1 MDLFKLRAQF
11 ADCRVNDVYMAFT
24 PGFIISEG
32 EGFLKN
38 AVCKI
43 GRCVNSTIVK
53 KNFQGEVQM
62 FSEKVFQ
69 KIWIVPLVLCF
80 VCAVAAGKDEA
91 KAAPQA
97 LKNNTFEI
105 GPEVYYVRYNEP
117 GMMENTGIMYGVIG
131 SYIYRSSVGQTFE
144 PSNAWMLRADGRLA
158 FGHMNYDGQTL
169 GGTPLSGDSIDDY
182 LWEVRGLFGYD
193 FKNDTARVTP
203 YTGLGYRYLN
213 DDLAD
218 SLDGG
223 YERESNYL
231 YFPIGLEFL
240 FPSKTNWSIGATVEF
255 DALLWGEQKTHLG
268 DYGYGTVDN
277 QQNSGS
283 GFRAS
288 IRFQEKGGVAI
299 EPFVRYWNIGDS
311 ATKVI
316 DDVPFQEPKNKT
328 TEVGLRVI
336 WTF

>member
-1 MDLFKLRAQF
+1 
-11 ADCRVNDVYMAFT
+11 
-24 PGFIISEG
+24 
-32 EGFLKN
+32 
-38 AVCKI
+38 
-43 GRCVNSTIVK
+43 
-53 KNFQGEVQM
+53 M

-69 KIWIVPLVLCF
+69 KIWLVPLVLCF

-97 LKNNTFEI
+97 KNNTFEI
-105 GPEVYYVRYNEP
+105 GPELYYVRYHESD
-117 GMMENTGIMYGVIG
+117 MMENTGIMYGVIG
-131 SYIYRSSVGQTFE
+131 SYIYRSSVGQAFD
-144 PSNAWMLRADGRLA
+144 PSNAWMLRADGRMA
-158 FGHMNYDGQTL
+158 FGHMNYDGEL
-169 GGTPLSGDSIDDY
+169 WDGTPASGDSIDDY

-193 FKNDTARVTP
+193 FKNDTARTTP

-213 DDLAD
+213 DDSSNNA
-218 SLDGG
+218 GG

-231 YFPIGLEFL
+231 YFPIGFEFL
-240 FPSKTNWSIGATVEF
+240 FPSETNWSFGATVEF
-255 DALLWGEQKTHLG
+255 DVLLWGKQRSDLG
-268 DYGYGTVDN
+268 DSGYGTVDN

-283 GFRAS
+283 GFRVS
-288 IRFQEKGGVAI
+288 IRFQEKGGFVI

-316 DDVPFQEPKNKT
+316 DDVSFQEPKNET